1 MLFRSHTYHSHK
13 HPWMPLTYH
22 VLTWGLTVWRSADR
36 KRGKKTENTL
46 NGLGI
51 KEVRRKAGNVC
62 DDQHHREVIKM
73 RRP

>member
-1 MLFRSHTYHSHK
+1 
-13 HPWMPLTYH
+13 MPFTYH
-22 VLTWGLTVWRSADR
+22 VLTWGLTVWRPADR

-51 KEVRRKAGNVC
+51 KEVRRKVGNVC